1 MLRTLPIIM
10 LHQVRNTKVKDSEG
24 WSISHNKFLN
34 LVNYLEDNQYYTTS
48 FAELIQDKT
57 TVRSQKRKVILTF
70 DDGYRHL
77 QDFVVPELM
86 KRKMKGVFY
95 IPTAHIGS
103 YNIWDMDKH
112 YPKMEIMN
120 SDELIAL
127 DAAGMEIGSHSHNHV
142 RLKQINDFTILE
154 NELVLSKQILESIIQ
169 KPVYSLA
176 YPYGS
181 VPNDYKKVM
190 SKAGYNF
197 GLCIYQANEG
207 CFALRRS
214 GYFEGDTIKSLKLK
228 LSVVYKYLRMI
239 HDLRF
244 MG

>member
-1 MLRTLPIIM
+1 MLETLPIIM
-10 LHQVRNTKVKDSEG
+10 LHQVRNTETKDAEG
-24 WSISHNKFLN
+24 WNISHNKFLD
-34 LVNYLEDNQYYTTS
+34 LINYLEDNQYYTTS
-48 FAELIQDKT
+48 FAELIHHKGAIT
-57 TVRSQKRKVILTF
+57 SKKRKVILTF

-95 IPTAHIGS
+95 IPTAHIGG
-103 YNIWDMDKH
+103 YNTWDLDKH

-142 RLKQINDFTILE
+142 RLKDIHNQEILQ
-154 NELVLSKQILESIIQ
+154 NEMLLSKQILESIIH

-176 YPYGS
+176 YPYGA
-181 VPNDYKKVM
+181 VPNNYREM
-190 SKAGYNF
+190 MAKAGYHF

-207 CFALRRS
+207 RFALRRS
-214 GYFEGDTIKSLKLK
+214 GYYESDTNKSLKFK
-228 LSVVYKYLRMI
+228 LSVSYKYLRMF

-244 MG
+244 RS